1 MRWQALKLQCS
12 VTDCAFFFAGANAM
26 LPLDPTETVKVEKLE
41 GRTTQV
47 SQHKR
52 TLGL

>member
-1 MRWQALKLQCS
+1 MASAELAALSLI
-12 VTDCAFFFAGANAM
+12 AHFFAGANAM